1 MDRLD
6 GYRDGLLAAGLPQ
19 PAGPVEVGDFGEES
33 GAAATRRLLD
43 RAPDLDAVFAASD
56 LMAAGAL
63 RALKAAGRRV
73 PEDVAVIGFDDI
85 ADAAFTDPPLTTV
98 RQPLEEMTKALA
110 EILLRRIEGLG
121 EEDESAVCATQLVIR
136 AST

>member
-1 MDRLD
+1 M
-6 GYRDGLLAAGLPQ
+6 AT
-19 PAGPVEVGDFGEES
+19 FGKES
-33 GAAATRRLLD
+33 GARAMRELTG
-43 RAPDLDAVFAASD
+43 RAPDLDAVFVAND
-56 LMAAGAL
+56 PMAMGAL
-63 RALKAAGRRV
+63 EALRSLGPRV
-73 PEDVAVIGFDDI
+73 PEDVAMIGFDDI

-110 EILLRRIEGLG
+110 ELLLRRIEGLG